1 MWLFYSTSVDLD
13 RGLDRYPSLA
23 WLHLDLLT
31 MHFCFSRLWSA
42 KPRCNQAQGRAQQ
55 GFVSVE
61 MTLALLIS
69 ALVAAMTLAATRQ
82 AADATA
88 AGLQA
93 DALMAIRGAAHRLVM
108 TNYGAYQAQLPIT
121 KNAVTLADGATS
133 GQSRYPTVANL
144 RAMDLGVNNALDFGI
159 YKSLTGA
166 GYDIKVTLSPA
177 CAATPGSI
185 NCHVTGLVCL
195 TAPIKDQ
202 SSAVGEVDGPG
213 QGVMLGRMGGSG
225 GSSLLGNASTLLS
238 ADGSWSATNPYGS
251 VAGIMCARFGWGSES
266 DDYLRVSDTRDPN
279 FQGGETVSGTI
290 SGSTYTLQANGDAK
304 ITGALTVGAT
314 GAAATACTPDG
325 GMGWGNVGGV
335 PTLMKCQSG
344 VWTPTNLALAVES
357 GACTPEGRIA
367 QSTTGAFLICQA
379 AIYRPIK
386 DLVGR
391 VGLYAVSTYAQGE
404 VVPTPTCGASL
415 FARNIPFG
423 VVSACSIGAGG
434 CANDTGSFTG
444 QISAIGVVS
453 ILGSDGSV
461 AGAGARLVVASVC
474 TTS

>member
-1 MWLFYSTSVDLD
+1 MRFFLHCLWPTK
-13 RGLDRYPSLA
+13 RLA
-23 WLHLDLLT
+23 
-31 MHFCFSRLWSA
+31 
-42 KPRCNQAQGRAQQ
+42 KQGQVRAQQ
-55 GFVSVE
+55 GFLSVE

-93 DALMAIRGAAHRLVM
+93 DTLMAIRGAAHKLVM

-121 KNAVTLADGATS
+121 RNGVTLADGSAS

-144 RAMDLGVNNALDFGI
+144 RSMDLGVNNALDFGI

-166 GYDIKVTLSPA
+166 GYDIKIALSPA
-177 CAATPGSI
+177 CAATPGSSD
-185 NCHVTGLVCL
+185 CHVTGLVCL
-195 TAPIKDQ
+195 TAPVKDQ
-202 SSAVGEVDGPG
+202 SSAVGEVDGPA

-225 GSSLLGNASTLLS
+225 GSSLLGNASTILS
-238 ADGSWSATNPYGS
+238 ADGSWSASNPYGS

-266 DDYLRVSDTRDPN
+266 DDYLRVNDTRDPN

-290 SGSTYTLQANGDAK
+290 AGSTYTLQANGDAK
-304 ITGALTVGAT
+304 VTGALTL
-314 GAAATACTPDG
+314 GAAATATAACSPDA
-325 GMGWGNVGGV
+325 GMGWGTVGGV

-344 VWTPTNLALAVES
+344 IWTPTDLTLAAVS
-357 GACTPEGRIA
+357 SACTPEGRIA
-367 QSTTGAFLICQA
+367 QSATGAFLICQA
-379 AIYRPIK
+379 SIYRPIQ
-386 DLVGR
+386 DLIGR
-391 VGLYAVSTYAQGE
+391 VGLYAVSTYGQGD

-415 FARNIPFG
+415 FARYIPFG

-444 QISAIGVVS
+444 QINASGVVS

-461 AGAGARLVVASVC
+461 AGAGAKLVVASVC
-474 TTS
+474 STS